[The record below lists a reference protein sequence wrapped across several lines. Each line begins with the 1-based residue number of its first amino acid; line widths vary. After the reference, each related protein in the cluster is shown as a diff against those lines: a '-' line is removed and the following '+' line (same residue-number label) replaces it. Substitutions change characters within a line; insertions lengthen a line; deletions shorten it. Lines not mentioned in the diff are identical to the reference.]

1 MRSDYETLKVGR
13 DGAVATVALNRPA
26 NRNAIGGPMMA
37 ELHAV
42 ISELTSDASV
52 RVLVLR
58 GEGAD
63 FCPGAD
69 VKHYGGGGAEATR
82 RAGWSPVT
90 EFQIPVMLHEAQAV
104 TIAAIS
110 GACAGA
116 GFGWACACDLRV
128 ASETARFNTAFLDVG
143 VAGDMGGPWSLPRI
157 LGAAKA
163 RELYFLPGKFDA
175 AEALRIGLVSRVS
188 AADAFEADL
197 AALTARLARAAP
209 LALRGMKANFLAAEK
224 VGFSDYIA
232 LESEKHMRLFQTE
245 DTAEAFR
252 AFVEKRPP
260 VFHGR

>member
-1 MRSDYETLKVGR
+1 MAGYETLKVDR

-37 ELHAV
+37 ELHDA
-42 ISELTSDASV
+42 ISQVAADPTV

-69 VKHYGGGGAEATR
+69 VKHYGGAGAGSSG

-90 EFQIPVMLHEAQAV
+90 EFQIPVMLHEMPAV

-116 GFGWACACDLRV
+116 GFGWACACDLRI
-128 ASETARFNTAFLDVG
+128 ASETARFNSAFLDVG
-143 VAGDMGGPWSLPRI
+143 VAGDMGGPWTLPRI

-163 RELYFLPGKFDA
+163 RELYFMPGKFDA
-175 AEALRIGLVSRVS
+175 AEALRIGLVSKVS
-188 AADAFEADL
+188 AAADFEADL
-197 AALTARLARAAP
+197 AALTARLAAAAP
-209 LALRGMKANFLAAEK
+209 LALASMKANFVAAEK
-224 VGFSDYIA
+224 MGFADYIA
-232 LESEKHMRLFQTE
+232 LESEKHVRLFQTE
-245 DTAEAFR
+245 DTTEAFR

-260 VFHGR
+260 VFRGR